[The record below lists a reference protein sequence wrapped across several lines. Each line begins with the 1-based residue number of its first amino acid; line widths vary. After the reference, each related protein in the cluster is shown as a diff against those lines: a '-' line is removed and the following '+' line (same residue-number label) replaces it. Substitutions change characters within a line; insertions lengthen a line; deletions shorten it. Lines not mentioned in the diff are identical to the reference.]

1 MNKSF
6 SRSVFL
12 ISQII
17 LLSIVF
23 VPSYAVAEIR
33 VLDENPHS
41 LILELTVPDPIISD
55 ENLSGQIYQ
64 TINIPGMGHSNQPGK
79 PQLPNKGTLIA
90 VPSDSQIQLEIIEQ
104 ETEVLSNLLLPPAN
118 YQLDRF
124 EPANPVEIG
133 MTGYIREQRVAQIQ
147 FFPVRYNPAQKTVE
161 IDKSLR
167 VKVSFINN
175 NTRSGKEPLEVV
187 ADSPAFEKMLDQLLL
202 NDRTVNQVLRSRS
215 VKTREDCPSP
225 LPPALKLSIDK
236 TGVYALSHSYFQEK
250 LGLDL
255 SVVDARQIHLSH
267 QGEAVP
273 IFIASEEDGVF
284 GPGDV
289 MFFYAQA
296 GDTAY
301 TRTNIYWLS
310 LKADGGARLSFR
322 DATPDPS
329 HPPLTEFKK
338 TVHVERNSLYWVKL
352 PKEPEKD
359 HLFWG
364 KINATSS
371 HNMSLNMRHI
381 APGTENAT
389 IRVMMQGRTDDPSYD
404 PDHHTQILLNDVII
418 SDEQWNGQMEF
429 LQEATIPQ
437 SSIPEGHTVIRLL
450 SVGDTG
456 AQIDSLYVNW
466 LEVDYIATM
475 TAISDQLTFEAVGRG
490 AHQLTVGG
498 FTSPELLVLDVT
510 EPEQIVVLL
519 GGVVQKKE
527 SRYQIQYSDNLK
539 DNKIYHTF
547 SFAEE
552 NLLNPADISIDFP
565 LSRLQSPCNQA
576 DYFIIHHDSFNV
588 EALKNLVMGR
598 GLGVMAV
605 PVSDIYDEFNHGMPD
620 PRAIKDF
627 LVYAYENY
635 NSPAPAYVALVGDAN
650 QDLLNELGHGINY
663 IPTNLFYTSLL
674 GITATDNDYVTISG
688 DDDFPDMF
696 LGRMPVRSQ
705 MELDAIVNKL
715 SRYSQVPLDGWQ
727 QNVLFVTD
735 NAPDFDES
743 ANQLIEKYFAGY
755 ATQINLSQYS
765 GDDPKASAKQD
776 IIEHLNTG
784 ALITSYIGH
793 GSVGNWAGQ
802 LFRSPDVDLL
812 GNSDKL
818 TFLMTLNCINGWF
831 SFYQAFDG
839 HDDSL
844 AEAFLKADD
853 KGAIGVWAPT
863 GQGFTFEHERLAEEF
878 FRLLLQEGVTAV
890 GPLTTQAKIA
900 AVVNEP
906 HITSD
911 NLKIFTLFGDP
922 SLQLRLE

>member
-6 SRSVFL
+6 SHSVFL
-12 ISQII
+12 IF
-17 LLSIVF
+17 LLL

-41 LILELTVPDPIISD
+41 LILELTVSDPIISD
-55 ENLSGQIYQ
+55 ENLSDQIYQ

-104 ETEVLSNLLLPPAN
+104 ETQVLSNILLAPASDRILPSS
-118 YQLDRF
+118 
-124 EPANPVEIG
+124 PVEIG

-147 FFPVRYNPAQKTVE
+147 FFPVRYNPVQKTVE

-167 VKVSFINN
+167 VKVSFLNN
-175 NTRSGKEPLEVV
+175 NKARSGKVVLKTV

-215 VKTREDCPSP
+215 AKTREDCPSP

-236 TGVYALSHSYFQEK
+236 TGVYALTYSYFQEK
-250 LGLDL
+250 LGLEL
-255 SVVDARQIHLSH
+255 SVVDARQIYMSH

-273 IFIASEEDGVF
+273 IFIAGEEDGVF

-296 GDTAY
+296 GDTPY

-310 LKADGGARLSFR
+310 LKADGSARLSFR

-338 TVHVERNSLYWVKL
+338 TVHVERDDLYWVKL
-352 PKEPEKD
+352 PKDPEKD
-359 HLFWG
+359 HLFWS
-364 KINATSS
+364 KINATNS

-381 APGTENAT
+381 APGTANAT
-389 IRVMMQGRTDDPSYD
+389 IRVMMQGRTDDRSYD
-404 PDHHTQILLNDVII
+404 PDHHTQILLNDVNI

-429 LQEATIPQ
+429 LQEGTIPQ
-437 SSIPEGHTVIRLL
+437 SSIPEGHTVIQLL

-456 AQIDSLYVNW
+456 AQIDNLYVNW

-475 TAISDQLTFEAVGRG
+475 TAISDQLTFEAVSRQG

-498 FTSPELLVLDVT
+498 FTSPEIFVLDVT
-510 EPEQIVVLL
+510 KPEQIALL
-519 GGVVQKKE
+519 FGGVVQKKE

-539 DNKIYHTF
+539 ANKIYYTF

-552 NLLNPADISIDFP
+552 ILLKPADISIDVP
-565 LSRLQSPCNQA
+565 SRRLQSPCHQA

-588 EALKNLVMGR
+588 DALKNLVMGR

-635 NSPAPAYVALVGDAN
+635 SSPAPAYVALVGDAN

-663 IPTNLFYTSLL
+663 IPTNLFYTALL
-674 GITATDNDYVTISG
+674 GITATDNDYVTVSG
-688 DDDFPDMF
+688 DDDLPDMF

-705 MELDAIVNKL
+705 KELDAIVNKL
-715 SRYSQVPLDGWQ
+715 SRYSQAALDGWQ

-735 NAPDFDES
+735 NDPNFDET
-743 ANQLIEKYFAGY
+743 ANELIEKYFAGY
-755 ATQINLSQYS
+755 ASQIYLSQYS
-765 GDDPKASAKQD
+765 GADAKANAKQD
-776 IIEHLNTG
+776 IIQHLNTG

-793 GSVGNWAGQ
+793 GSVGNWAGL
-802 LFRSPDVDLL
+802 LFKSSDVELL

-853 KGAIGVWAPT
+853 KGAVGVWAPT
-863 GQGFTFEHERLAEEF
+863 GQGFTFEHERLADEF

-922 SLQLRLE
+922 SLPLRLE

>member
-6 SRSVFL
+6 SHSVFL
-12 ISQII
+12 IF
-17 LLSIVF
+17 LVF
-23 VPSYAVAEIR
+23 VPSYAIAEIR
-33 VLDENPHS
+33 VVDENPHS
-41 LILELTVPDPIISD
+41 LILELTVSDPIIYD
-55 ENLSGQIYQ
+55 ENLSDQIY
-64 TINIPGMGHSNQPGK
+64 
-79 PQLPNKGTLIA
+79 QLPNKGTLIA
-90 VPSDSQIQLEIIEQ
+90 VPSDSQIQLEIIDQ
-104 ETEVLSNLLLPPAN
+104 ETEVLSNILLPPASD
-118 YQLDRF
+118 Q
-124 EPANPVEIG
+124 PTSPVEIG
-133 MTGYIREQRVAQIQ
+133 MIGYIREQRVAQIQ
-147 FFPVRYNPAQKTVE
+147 FFPVRYNPVQKTLE

-175 NTRSGKEPLEVV
+175 NNIRSGKEPLEKV
-187 ADSPAFEKMLDQLLL
+187 AESPAFEKMLDQLLL
-202 NDRTVNQVLRSRS
+202 NDRTVNQGLRSRP

-236 TGVYALSHSYFQEK
+236 TGVYALSYSYFQEK

-267 QGEAVP
+267 QGKAVG
-273 IFIASEEDGVF
+273 IFIAGEEDGVF

-289 MFFYAQA
+289 MYFYAQA
-296 GDTAY
+296 GDTPY

-310 LKADGGARLSFR
+310 LKADGGARLTFR
-322 DATPDPS
+322 DVTPDPS
-329 HPPLTEFKK
+329 DPPLTEFKK
-338 TVHVERNSLYWVKL
+338 TVHVETNALYWVKL

-364 KINATSS
+364 KINAASS

-389 IRVMMQGRTDDPSYD
+389 IRVMMQGRTDDLSFD
-404 PDHHTQILLNDVII
+404 PDHHTQILVNDVNI
-418 SDEQWNGQMEF
+418 SDEQWNGQIAF

-437 SSIPEGHTVIRLL
+437 SSIPEGHNLIQLL

-466 LEVDYIATM
+466 LEVDYTATM
-475 TAISDQLTFEAVGRG
+475 TAIEDQLTFETVSRQG

-498 FTSPELLVLDVT
+498 FTRPELFVLDVT
-510 EPEQIVVLL
+510 KPEQIAVLF

-539 DNKIYHTF
+539 AKKIYYTF

-552 NLLNPADISIDFP
+552 NLLKPADISIDFP

-576 DYFIIHHDSFNV
+576 DYFIIYHDDFNV
-588 EALKNLVMGR
+588 DTLKNLVMGR

-605 PVSDIYDEFNHGMPD
+605 PVSDIYDEFNHGMPS

-635 NSPAPAYVALVGDAN
+635 KSPAPAYVALVGDAN

-674 GITATDNDYVTISG
+674 GITATDNDYVTVSG
-688 DDDFPDMF
+688 DDDLPDMF

-705 MELDAIVNKL
+705 KELDAIVNKL
-715 SRYSQVPLDGWQ
+715 SRYSQAPLDGWQ

-735 NAPDFDES
+735 NDPNINFDKS
-743 ANQLIEKYFAGY
+743 ANELIEKHLAGN
-755 ATQINLSQYS
+755 ATQINLSQYP
-765 GDDPKASAKQD
+765 GDEPKANAKQD
-776 IIEHLNTG
+776 IIQDLNTG

-802 LFRSPDVDLL
+802 LFKSADVDLL

-853 KGAIGVWAPT
+853 KGAIAVWAPT
-863 GQGFTFEHERLAEEF
+863 GQGFTFEHERLADEF
-878 FRLLLQEGVTAV
+878 FKLLLQEGVTEV
-890 GPLTTQAKIA
+890 GRLTTQAKID

-906 HITSD
+906 QITSV

-922 SLQLRLE
+922 SLPLRVE